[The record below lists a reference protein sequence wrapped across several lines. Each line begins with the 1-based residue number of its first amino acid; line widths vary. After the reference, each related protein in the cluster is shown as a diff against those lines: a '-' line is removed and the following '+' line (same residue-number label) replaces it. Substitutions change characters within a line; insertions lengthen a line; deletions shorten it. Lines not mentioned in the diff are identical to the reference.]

1 MSEDSD
7 YTSDINY
14 PVGQHPNSSVSQFL
28 GVATQ
33 MSTPQRSLETS
44 RENSYERDDGVQY
57 GGEAGYGESY
67 DRGMADD
74 FYSYTLEHNK
84 KNEGHKPSVADED
97 LFYNSRPNNRKDY
110 RCSWFECCVP
120 VLYLPSLFL
129 LPFLPC
135 SFFPLLSLCLLA
147 PWPLTLEAFFLA
159 SLVLKVCLVTL
170 NSDFLEFLSII
181 LYQ

>member
-14 PVGQHPNSSVSQFL
+14 PVGQHANSSVSQFL

-74 FYSYTLEHNK
+74 YYSYTLEHNK
-84 KNEGHKPSVADED
+84 KNEGHKLPSTIPDED

-120 VLYLPSLFL
+120 ALLSFSCFNSSSSLPSLL
-129 LPFLPC
+129 I
-135 SFFPLLSLCLLA
+135 
-147 PWPLTLEAFFLA
+147 
-159 SLVLKVCLVTL
+159 L
-170 NSDFLEFLSII
+170 NYSISVS
-181 LYQ
+181 

>member
-57 GGEAGYGESY
+57 GGEAGYGEGY
-67 DRGMADD
+67 DRGMTDD
-74 FYSYTLEHNK
+74 YYSYTLEHNK

-120 VLYLPSLFL
+120 VLYFSLSISSPFHLLILSSTVPLSPCSLAYNFRSFLPGFFSSQSLPSYI
-129 LPFLPC
+129 
-135 SFFPLLSLCLLA
+135 
-147 PWPLTLEAFFLA
+147 E
-159 SLVLKVCLVTL
+159 
-170 NSDFLEFLSII
+170 
-181 LYQ
+181 Q